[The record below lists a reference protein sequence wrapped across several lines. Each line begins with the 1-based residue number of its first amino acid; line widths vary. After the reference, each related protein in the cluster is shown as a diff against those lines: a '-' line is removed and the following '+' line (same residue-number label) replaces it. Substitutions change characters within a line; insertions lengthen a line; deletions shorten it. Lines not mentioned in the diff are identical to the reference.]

1 MKWNFPWEKKATGE
15 AVQTALNEFLDVEA
29 VDSSAEYLVEEE
41 NNEEYEESFI
51 DDSDHQVEV
60 DEERLYL
67 RGLDSFESNL
77 LISPLNILEDIVES
91 INPEENLLIT
101 SENILEDIPQ
111 ESIPSPQGSPRLNIF
126 LI

>member
-67 RGLDSFESNL
+67 RGLDSFELEDFS
-77 LISPLNILEDIVES
+77 EDIVES

-111 ESIPSPQGSPRLNIF
+111 ESISSTQGSPPLNIF
-126 LI
+126 FI